1 MRTLT
6 AALVAASI
14 ILAAGSAS
22 ALGAQPRQVAPG
34 VFADPST
41 PAGKQYALQLQQA
54 RGTGAS
60 PSSTGQSGA
69 QRFGSGIASSRPSPA
84 QPAGRPATP
93 ATPASKPVHRSLG
106 GTTPTADATQAGL
119 AARSGGGGGG
129 GGTLALVGGA
139 AVILAISGLAA
150 LLLRHRRPL
159 APTVE
164 RHRG

>member
-22 ALGAQPRQVAPG
+22 AFGAQPRQVAPG

-60 PSSTGQSGA
+60 PSSTGQSGG
-69 QRFGSGIASSRPSPA
+69 QRFGSGIGSARPSPA
-84 QPAGRPATP
+84 PPAGRPATP
-93 ATPASKPVHRSLG
+93 ASAPAHRSLG

-139 AVILAISGLAA
+139 AVILAISGLGAV
-150 LLLRHRRPL
+150 LLRHRRPL

>member
-6 AALVAASI
+6 AALAAASI

-93 ATPASKPVHRSLG
+93 ASKPAHRSLG

-139 AVILAISGLAA
+139 AVILAISGLGA

-159 APTVE
+159 APSVD